1 MANKD
6 CEYPLHFKLC
16 WTLLPPLSPLVA
28 ALALF
33 CGCVQSPSGQTKPE
47 KPTPG
52 RVVNAQSLEQIAFES
67 FQQRDRLRAEKL
79 RKLKGLKYD
88 VARQDAIAEAGAEA
102 SEESWAPVREVLSKR
117 LDAIPQTDQA
127 AFDKVLDE
135 LAAGAE
141 RAGR

>member
-1 MANKD
+1 MTTRA
-6 CEYPLHFKLC
+6 CEHPLHFRLG
-16 WTLLPPLSPLVA
+16 WTLLPPLLPLA
-28 ALALF
+28 AAFALF
-33 CGCVQSPSGQTKPE
+33 CGCVQSPSGQNKPE

-52 RVVNAQSLEQIAFES
+52 RVVDARSLEQIAFES

-102 SEESWAPVREVLSKR
+102 SEESWAPVREALSKR
-117 LDAIPQTDQA
+117 LDGIPQTDQA